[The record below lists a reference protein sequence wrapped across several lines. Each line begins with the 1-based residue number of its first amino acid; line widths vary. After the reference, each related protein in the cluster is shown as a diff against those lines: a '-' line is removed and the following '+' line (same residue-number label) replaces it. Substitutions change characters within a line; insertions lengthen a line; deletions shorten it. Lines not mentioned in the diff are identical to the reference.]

1 MKLRFKIKH
10 LMWLTLW
17 TALILW
23 VREPLIAT
31 APELVDLLFW
41 VSGIVALGV
50 FVGLYGIALIAD
62 EGHFKDDLVNRMCY
76 LLIADG
82 IVFFVFSVVDDRLKS

>member
-17 TALILW
+17 TALILS
-23 VREPLIAT
+23 VRDPLIAT

-41 VSGIVALGV
+41 VSGIVALGM
-50 FVGLYGIALIAD
+50 FVALYGIALIVD

-82 IVFFVFSVVDDRLKS
+82 VVFFVFAVVDDHLKS